1 MKIRILS
8 ICLIATLSAA
18 TSISAGELL
27 QDFFKTINLPKLN
40 ISNSDET
47 PVISTLEAVGEETG
61 KVVNEVGSLLEQLVS
76 PAPTKKEPKADA
88 ATPAKIQ
95 SDVKTESKTLTPAKP
110 AKKEATE
117 KEAKTKPAKKRA
129 IPAPIL
135 SPAEF
140 LKKQKD
146 KSEKETEK

>member
-40 ISNSDET
+40 ISDSDET

>member
-1 MKIRILS
+1 MKIRVLS
-8 ICLIATLSAA
+8 ICLIATLS
-18 TSISAGELL
+18 TTTTISAGELL

-40 ISNSDET
+40 ISDSDET

-88 ATPAKIQ
+88 ATPAKP
-95 SDVKTESKTLTPAKP
+95 T
-110 AKKEATE
+110 KKEATE
-117 KEAKTKPAKKRA
+117 KEAKTTPAKKRA
-129 IPAPIL
+129 TPAPIL

-140 LKKQKD
+140 LKKHKD

>member
-40 ISNSDET
+40 ISDSDET

-117 KEAKTKPAKKRA
+117 KEAKTKPTKKRV

-140 LKKQKD
+140 LKKHKD

>member
-27 QDFFKTINLPKLN
+27 QDFFKTINLPKLY
-40 ISNSDET
+40 ISDSDET
-47 PVISTLEAVGEETG
+47 RVISTLEAVGEETG

-129 IPAPIL
+129 TPAPIL

>member
-8 ICLIATLSAA
+8 ICLITTLSAA
-18 TSISAGELL
+18 TSVSAGELL

-40 ISNSDET
+40 ISDSDET

-129 IPAPIL
+129 TPAPIL